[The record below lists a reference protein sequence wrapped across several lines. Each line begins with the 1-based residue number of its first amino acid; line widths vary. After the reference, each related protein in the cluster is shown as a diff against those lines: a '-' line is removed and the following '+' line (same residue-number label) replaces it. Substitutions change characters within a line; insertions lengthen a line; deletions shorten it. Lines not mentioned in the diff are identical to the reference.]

1 MKSNKPSPYSS
12 LCSLRNLPQPL
23 HTLRSRIY
31 SDKIWALAS
40 THTCFAPK
48 DKGNTKLPTE
58 QVSLNQQSRLALVCQ
73 GKGVGGGPKEKEDHE
88 GTHTDSWQC
97 KICSSC
103 SILIGTSSVVS
114 WFQMAMSILFSRP
127 CLCVH
132 WSTCNVYR
140 QGLQMIYGTLL
151 QNSLK
156 TLTSPWNSLCKKYY
170 FPRIHIIQ
178 E

>member
-1 MKSNKPSPYSS
+1 MLTKKFATTTAHTQEQNILRQNLSPGLYAYLFCTQGQREYKTSH
-12 LCSLRNLPQPL
+12 R
-23 HTLRSRIY
+23 
-31 SDKIWALAS
+31 A
-40 THTCFAPK
+40 
-48 DKGNTKLPTE
+48 
-58 QVSLNQQSRLALVCQ
+58 SLNQQSRLALVCQ
-73 GKGVGGGPKEKEDHE
+73 GMGVGGGPKEKEDHE